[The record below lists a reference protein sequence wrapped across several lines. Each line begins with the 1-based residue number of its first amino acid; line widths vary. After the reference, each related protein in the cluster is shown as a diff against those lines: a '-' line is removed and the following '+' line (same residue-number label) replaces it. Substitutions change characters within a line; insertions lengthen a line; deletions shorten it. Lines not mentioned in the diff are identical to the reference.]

1 MCRELCKELGLQG
14 DTLEWGGLTCS
25 ELSIQVIQVRMLKVG
40 LTRAWWEA
48 EADELGAAQRSRILE
63 GRWPPSG
70 ARTWLEL
77 PQGGGCPQGP
87 WSSGSG
93 EDETGSGS
101 RDRVEIGV
109 WGWGG
114 EHPLPL
120 CSHNALCLCELCS
133 AYSIFRDTVS
143 SPPACRFL
151 EAGAG
156 SWLQGL
162 ESRGQDR

>member
-14 DTLEWGGLTCS
+14 DTLEWGGLMCS

-48 EADELGAAQRSRILE
+48 KADELGAAQRSRILE
-63 GRWPPSG
+63 GRWSPSG

-101 RDRVEIGV
+101 RDRAEIGV
-109 WGWGG
+109 
-114 EHPLPL
+114 
-120 CSHNALCLCELCS
+120 
-133 AYSIFRDTVS
+133 
-143 SPPACRFL
+143 
-151 EAGAG
+151 
-156 SWLQGL
+156 
-162 ESRGQDR
+162 